1 DPAPAVR
8 SLYTFV
14 GVSPS
19 FVPEMLHEKVN
30 AGRIPRSRLLDRA
43 VGLSASGV
51 RLIGGGRA
59 IAWLKKAGADVWVK
73 RSNARPDE
81 DIKIDES
88 FLDSIRAELAEENA
102 KLAALLGRDLAV
114 WESAATRPS
123 ASTC

>member
-1 DPAPAVR
+1 EIRVGRLAHDVPLQRAVADNPSYVEQSRYFTQLSRWLEWFPLSSLRIVIFEELFRDPAPAVR

-59 IAWLKKAGADVWVK
+59 IAWLKKAGADV
-73 RSNARPDE
+73 
-81 DIKIDES
+81 
-88 FLDSIRAELAEENA
+88 
-102 KLAALLGRDLAV
+102 
-114 WESAATRPS
+114 
-123 ASTC
+123 